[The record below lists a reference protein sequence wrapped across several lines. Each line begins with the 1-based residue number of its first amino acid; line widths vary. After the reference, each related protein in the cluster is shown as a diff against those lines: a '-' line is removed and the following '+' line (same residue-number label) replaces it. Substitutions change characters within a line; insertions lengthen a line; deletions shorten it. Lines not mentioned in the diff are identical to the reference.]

1 MLKEAGTQT
10 LGAYIDKW
18 QTTVTEW
25 VPLRL
30 ILEICNRE
38 TGYKGGGRRRELWWY
53 KMAAWKLLSAT
64 LDEMLEEARAWSC
77 ESGRRGG
84 GGRGRE
90 VAESDAGR
98 DGPRYSGMDTGEAR
112 IGE

>member
-1 MLKEAGTQT
+1 M
-10 LGAYIDKW
+10 
-18 QTTVTEW
+18 TEW